1 MALNWNNLQSTVD
14 KVMKSQG
21 LPVVIRVDGSDGTW
35 DPDSMSYTGG
45 DPDVDHST
53 FGIKENYS
61 SREIDGT
68 IIQQNDAKLIIPAK
82 GLPVIT
88 TATKIL
94 ISGTEQNIINVSIVD
109 PGNVALLYEIQL
121 RN

>member
-21 LPVVIRVDGSDGTW
+21 FSVVIRVEGSEGTW
-35 DPDSMSYTGG
+35 DPESMSYTSG
-45 DPDVDHST
+45 DPDVDYST

-68 IIQQNDAKLIIPAK
+68 IIQQNDTKLMIPAK
-82 GLPVIT
+82 GLPTIT